1 MITKTEEKELQARIK
16 KDILADLTTM
26 VEKEVARQY
35 KDTKN
40 QRQIKEVSAKVLV
53 NLFKTL
59 TYRSSLWVGGL

>member
-1 MITKTEEKELQARIK
+1 MITKTEEKDLQARIK
-16 KDILADLTTM
+16 KDILADLATM

>member
-1 MITKTEEKELQARIK
+1 MTKTEEKELQARIK
-16 KDILADLTTM
+16 KDILSDLTSM
-26 VEKEVARQY
+26 VEKEVAHQF
-35 KDTKN
+35 KDTKT